1 MFVWLVKRVEKRRT
15 YVILSEDSTKDLVG
29 RDRKHDA
36 VNSPQVE
43 ETGGLCSPFTG
54 HIVCCLYHYAT
65 TMTLHQLGADTML
78 AVGARASAQLGH
90 YHRRRE
96 NARTEC
102 QFGGVP
108 ATCASGRFRGEVKRR
123 CASRRTSRYATARRR
138 AIVRKSGG
146 VHFPFL

>member
-123 CASRRTSRYATARRR
+123 CASRRKSR
-138 AIVRKSGG
+138 
-146 VHFPFL
+146 